1 LVFGSD
7 KLNLRRFLYLMVFL
21 GLFFTGC
28 AGRVDEIITCDPPQ
42 ADIYW
47 GHTPSDLAKTGY
59 KTPHS
64 RSISDSSL
72 KDRCYQV
79 KKEGYHDSD
88 VECREEEKY
97 RYLEFRLDP
106 IKTTITSEP
115 PGAIIHWGPS
125 RDQLT
130 GTEHRTPR
138 TVYKVKNGANW
149 KDWYFQVRKEG
160 YIDPEIVF
168 LPQQSGD
175 RRVHFELK
183 PRAKEEKVGSKKSVV
198 EPGRQERARETPL
211 FKGKAA
217 GKESVRK
224 EKPKTQTVKRETV
237 RKATAAGQAS
247 EKTKVGKATA
257 AEQASEKTK
266 VEKASSQDN
275 VVSGTK
281 ATLTWDDQSSNE
293 SGFEIERKTG
303 TKGVY
308 RQIAI
313 VGPNVT
319 SYTDTGLHPGMT
331 YFYRVRAYNEKGHS
345 AYSGEIRVNVMAK

>member
-1 LVFGSD
+1 MR
-7 KLNLRRFLYLMVFL
+7 KLRYLIVFL

-28 AGRVDEIITCDPPQ
+28 AGPVHEIITCNPPQ

-47 GHTPSDLAKTGY
+47 GQTPSDLAKTGY

-64 RSISDSSL
+64 RTISDSSL
-72 KDRCYQV
+72 ENWCYQV
-79 KKEGYHDSD
+79 KKDGYHDSD

-97 RYLEFRLDP
+97 RHLEFRLDP

-125 RDQLT
+125 RDKLT
-130 GTEHRTPR
+130 GTIHRTPR
-138 TVYKVKNGANW
+138 TVYNVKNGANW

-160 YIDPEIVF
+160 YADPKIFF

-183 PRAKEEKVGSKKSVV
+183 LRAKEERVGSKKAVV
-198 EPGRQERARETPL
+198 EPVRKQRAREVPL
-211 FKGKAA
+211 VKGKTA
-217 GKESVRK
+217 GKESVRN
-224 EKPKTQTVKRETV
+224 EKPKKRPVKGKTV
-237 RKATAAGQAS
+237 RKAR
-247 EKTKVGKATA
+247 A
-257 AEQASEKTK
+257 AEQASEKPK
-266 VEKASSQDN
+266 AEKASSQES
-275 VVSGTK
+275 VVSGTQV
-281 ATLTWDDQSSNE
+281 TLTWDDQSSNE
-293 SGFEIERKTG
+293 SGFKIERKTG

-308 RQIAI
+308 GQIAT

-319 SYTDTGLHPGMT
+319 SYKDTGLRPGMT
-331 YFYRVRAYNEKGHS
+331 YFYRVRAYNENGHS

>member
-1 LVFGSD
+1 
-7 KLNLRRFLYLMVFL
+7 MVFL

-28 AGRVDEIITCDPPQ
+28 AGKVHEIITCDPPQ

-47 GHTPSDLAKTGY
+47 GQTPSDLAKTGY
-59 KTPHS
+59 KTPNS

-72 KDRCYQV
+72 EDWCYQL
-79 KKEGYHDSD
+79 KKDGYHDSD

-97 RYLEFRLDP
+97 RYLDFRLDP

-130 GTEHRTPR
+130 GTIHRTPR

-160 YIDPEIVF
+160 YADPEIVF

-175 RRVHFELK
+175 RRLHFELK
-183 PRAKEEKVGSKKSVV
+183 PRAKKERVGLKKTAV
-198 EPGRQERARETPL
+198 EPVRKEWAREAPL
-211 FKGKAA
+211 VKGKAV

-224 EKPKTQTVKRETV
+224 EKPKKQTVKAETV
-237 RKATAAGQAS
+237 RKATTAGQAS
-247 EKTKVGKATA
+247 EKTKV
-257 AEQASEKTK
+257 EN
-266 VEKASSQDN
+266 ASSQEN

-308 RQIAI
+308 GQLAT

-319 SYTDTGLHPGMT
+319 SYTDTGLRPGTT

-345 AYSGEIRVNVMAK
+345 AYSGEIRVNVKAN